1 MIERSNAGDNG
12 RSGNIKMP
20 ISSPESSVS
29 VSGMNNGYSTNDTPP
44 LPPHGSSANRTG
56 LSNGDATHGKLIDR
70 EVGYRICY
78 NINLTGLF

>member
-1 MIERSNAGDNG
+1 MERSNAGDNG

-20 ISSPESSVS
+20 ISSPESSMS

-56 LSNGDATHGKLIDR
+56 LSNGDATNGK
-70 EVGYRICY
+70 
-78 NINLTGLF
+78 